1 MNCPPRLLVS
11 EVSGGRVGRFAVCLA
26 LLEIIL
32 QGLGSHGPALDSG
45 VFIARGRCWLCAAVV
60 SVSRAPGAVVAATH
74 QVSLAA
80 PVTIISSSIQRPVTI
95 TLAWDWSIL
104 DADWL

>member
-1 MNCPPRLLVS
+1 M
-11 EVSGGRVGRFAVCLA
+11 GRFAVCLA

-32 QGLGSHGPALDSG
+32 QGLGSHRPALDSG

-74 QVSLAA
+74 QGASALGVAVAVALSLAA
-80 PVTIISSSIQRPVTI
+80 EALDPVATAFIITFSLPCGVHSLVT
-95 TLAWDWSIL
+95 T
-104 DADWL
+104 